1 MEKPR
6 IQDDLYT
13 YVNQEKL
20 DSLVIPDDKPC
31 VGGFQTLAEDVEK
44 IMLKEFDDMCTS
56 KEYPNEHLERACT
69 LYSVA
74 KNAEKKN
81 KDGITPALNC
91 LSVLKELNDFDSFS
105 KHYKELLLKGLPLPL
120 KIFVDTDMKNTK
132 NHIVYIQGPSVI
144 LPDASYYK
152 EERTQQKQMILGM
165 WTNIAKMIL
174 AKTDLS
180 EEDQAKYLEDT
191 LAFDALFA
199 NIVKTSEEWSEYVE
213 MYLLSI

>member
-56 KEYPNEHLERACT
+56 KEYPNEYLKRACT

-81 KDGITPALNC
+81 ADGSYSVIEGNTSVSSNDNGGCVMRRTRKTNVIRGFCRPKYDTTPITSKPTEIKISKPVVATPTLRKGSKNKQVKYLQQDLNYLLGSNLVADGIFGTKTVSA
-91 LSVLKELNDFDSFS
+91 VKSFQKKYGLGVDGIYGQKS
-105 KHYKELLLKGLPLPL
+105 YTKMKDLL
-120 KIFVDTDMKNTK
+120 T
-132 NHIVYIQGPSVI
+132 
-144 LPDASYYK
+144 
-152 EERTQQKQMILGM
+152 
-165 WTNIAKMIL
+165 
-174 AKTDLS
+174 
-180 EEDQAKYLEDT
+180 
-191 LAFDALFA
+191 
-199 NIVKTSEEWSEYVE
+199 
-213 MYLLSI
+213 